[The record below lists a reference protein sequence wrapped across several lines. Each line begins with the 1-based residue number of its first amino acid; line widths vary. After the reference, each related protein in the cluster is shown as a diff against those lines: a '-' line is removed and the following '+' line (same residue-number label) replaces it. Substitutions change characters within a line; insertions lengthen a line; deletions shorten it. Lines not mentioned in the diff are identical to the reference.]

1 MIGSHKFQSSHEFP
15 ISKKT
20 SVPSDRVFSKNA
32 KNVLEDGD
40 MKITNLSPKNAKFEP
55 IESHVTSSLPSSNEP
70 AAMSSVVSSS
80 SLSIDKLLVTPSVSL
95 TSPDGLSH
103 TPNPSVAKSPVE
115 SASQLRASVSEEEEI
130 SDIQTVPSTD
140 SAAVLSSTPHR
151 TISGI
156 KPEETVTDSDGFHK
170 PSQLEEELQ
179 HSQQHEVLSTTP
191 LALENVIHEPGSV
204 VALSA
209 DSVAVE
215 DIYLFI

>member
-1 MIGSHKFQSSHEFP
+1 MTASTLKSRFCHQVSNKTYIKFCLPLISSLIMIGSHKFQSSHEFP

-32 KNVLEDGD
+32 KNALEDGD

-55 IESHVTSSLPSSNEP
+55 VESHVTSSLPISNEA

-80 SLSIDKLLVTPSVSL
+80 SLSIDKLLVTPSLSL

-130 SDIQTVPSTD
+130 SDIQTVPSID

-151 TISGI
+151 TG
-156 KPEETVTDSDGFHK
+156 
-170 PSQLEEELQ
+170 Q
-179 HSQQHEVLSTTP
+179 
-191 LALENVIHEPGSV
+191 
-204 VALSA
+204 
-209 DSVAVE
+209 
-215 DIYLFI
+215 